1 MFIFIM
7 RNINDEYEVKN
18 VIYEK
23 QKKYRK
29 TLEGKEALYR
39 ATKKYRIKQRIQQLY
54 DISKTKSPTCQD
66 CGETYLG
73 FLTVDD
79 NEITCYNCKFRID
92 EKEIEEIC
100 Q

>member
-1 MFIFIM
+1 M
-7 RNINDEYEVKN
+7 RNINEEYEVKN

-100 Q
+100 EVN